1 MDHVVGSYQLAKLLP
16 RDELNGLVSQIRAP
30 ILFQLT
36 SRRVTVETISA
47 ITATN
52 LTPGT

>member
-1 MDHVVGSYQLAKLLP
+1 MDLVVRSYQLAKLLP
-16 RDELNGLVSQIRAP
+16 RDELNGSVRQIRAP
-30 ILFQLT
+30 FVFQLT

-52 LTPGT
+52 LTTGT